1 MTQSIFE
8 QHDILDQLF
17 VELKRI
23 YQAGQTPRY
32 DTLRHIAPTL
42 NYAEYELV
50 IERFV
55 GYVRTHEWQQFKEHE
70 DKLKQEQPTWP
81 QDLMADALNFE
92 QDLVSSLGSF

>member
-23 YQAGQTPRY
+23 YQAGQTPSY

-42 NYAEYELV
+42 TYAEYELV
-50 IERFV
+50 I
-55 GYVRTHEWQQFKEHE
+55 
-70 DKLKQEQPTWP
+70 
-81 QDLMADALNFE
+81 
-92 QDLVSSLGSF
+92 